1 MFLLVAAALFGL
13 YVANVVMGALAN
25 AAFMG
30 NTGEALSLFAASIA
44 FTIAILKRETAAQRA
59 RSEEENIL
67 KGGIEE

>member
-1 MFLLVAAALFGL
+1 MFLLVAAGLFGL
-13 YVANVVMGALAN
+13 YVLNVVLGALAD
-25 AAFMG
+25 AAVLD

-44 FTIAILKRETAAQRA
+44 FTIAILKRETAAQRQ